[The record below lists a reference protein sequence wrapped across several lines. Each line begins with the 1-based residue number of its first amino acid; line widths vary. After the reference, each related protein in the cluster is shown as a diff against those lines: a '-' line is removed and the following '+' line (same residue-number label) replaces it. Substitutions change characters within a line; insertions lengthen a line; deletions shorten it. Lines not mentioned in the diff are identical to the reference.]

1 MSQLSVLIIDDDRN
15 FSLSIR
21 DYLSGRNYKVEVANT
36 GSEGLRLAREQWF
49 HLALLD
55 ENLPDAKGHLLCSEL
70 LKCNADLKIVFITAH
85 PSFNH
90 ALQAIRAGA
99 FDYLSKPFELGELDL
114 SLANAARTLELE
126 QEADIGR
133 YAASRDQLG
142 NQLVWASPAM
152 AKLKGEAEM
161 ITDSG
166 SPVMITGET
175 GTGKNLLARHIHQR
189 SSRHDGPFIV
199 INCSAIPENLAEAE
213 LFGHEKGA
221 FTGAV
226 RTKKGVF
233 ELASGGT
240 LVLDEI
246 GDMPLLLQTRLLT
259 VLDSSVIRRVGGEVT
274 IPIDIRL
281 MATTNADLEQAVAA
295 KRFRADLY
303 YRLSVI
309 RFLVPPLRK
318 RAEDIP
324 LLVGHFL
331 KSFNRGDTTVDL
343 SEWEAL
349 VSYDWPGNIRELRNI
364 IERSLL
370 LHRDGRFRPSELIA
384 LNGQNEP
391 GPEQASVKSDGELKT
406 LDEVERQC
414 ITAALK
420 RFGGNKSQA
429 AKALGISLSTLKRK
443 VNET

>member
-1 MSQLSVLIIDDDRN
+1 MSQLSILIIDDDRN

-21 DYLSGRNYKVEVANT
+21 DYLSGRNYRVEVANT
-36 GSEGLRLAREQWF
+36 GSEGLKLAREQWF

-55 ENLPDAKGHLLCSEL
+55 ENLPDAKGHLLCPEL
-70 LKCNADLKIVFITAH
+70 LKVNADLKIVFITAQ

-99 FDYLSKPFELGELDL
+99 YDYLSKPFELGELDL

-133 YAASRDQLG
+133 YAAGRDQLE

-152 AKLKGEAEM
+152 ARLKGEVEM
-161 ITDSG
+161 TADSG

-175 GTGKNLLARHIHQR
+175 GTGKNLLARYIHQR
-189 SSRHDGPFIV
+189 SSRQDGPFIV

-221 FTGAV
+221 FTGAM

-246 GDMPLLLQTRLLT
+246 GDMPLLLQARLLT
-259 VLDSSVIRRVGGEVT
+259 VLDGNVIRRVGGEAT
-274 IPIDIRL
+274 IPVDVRV
-281 MATTNADLEQAVAA
+281 MATTNADLEKEVAA

-303 YRLSVI
+303 YRLSVL
-309 RFLVPPLRK
+309 RFQVPPLRLRK
-318 RAEDIP
+318 DDMP
-324 LLVGHFL
+324 LLLRQFL
-331 KSFNRGDTTVDL
+331 KNFNRG
-343 SEWEAL
+343 EATIEPGELEVL
-349 VSYDWPGNIRELRNI
+349 VKYDWPGNIRELRNI
-364 IERSLL
+364 IERSVL
-370 LHRDGRFRPSELIA
+370 LHRAGRLRPSELIA
-384 LNGQNEP
+384 LNGHHAANAGEEAA
-391 GPEQASVKSDGELKT
+391 GDDGEVRPL
-406 LDEVERQC
+406 EEMEQGY
-414 ITAALK
+414 ITATLK
-420 RFGGNKSQA
+420 KFNGNKSQA

-443 VNET
+443 IK

>member
-1 MSQLSVLIIDDDRN
+1 MSQLSILIIDDDRN

-21 DYLSGRNYKVEVANT
+21 DYLSGRNYRVEVANT
-36 GSEGLRLAREQWF
+36 GSEGLKLAREQWF

-55 ENLPDAKGHLLCSEL
+55 ENLPDTQGHLLCPEL
-70 LKCNADLKIVFITAH
+70 LKVNADLKIVFITAQ

-99 FDYLSKPFELGELDL
+99 YDYLSKPFELGELDL

-133 YAASRDQLG
+133 YTASRDQQDS
-142 NQLVWASPAM
+142 QLVWVSPAM
-152 AKLKGEAEM
+152 AKLNDEVEM
-161 ITDSG
+161 TADSG

-175 GTGKNLLARHIHQR
+175 GTGKNLLARRIHQL
-189 SSRHDGPFIV
+189 SIRHDGPFIV

-221 FTGAV
+221 FTGAM

-246 GDMPLLLQTRLLT
+246 GDMPLLLQARLLT
-259 VLDSSVIRRVGGEVT
+259 VLDGNVIRRVGGEAT
-274 IPIDIRL
+274 IPVDVRV

-295 KRFRADLY
+295 RRFRADLY
-303 YRLSVI
+303 YRLSVL
-309 RFLVPPLRK
+309 RFQVPPLRFRK
-318 RAEDIP
+318 DDIP
-324 LLVGHFL
+324 LLVGYFL
-331 KSFNRGDTTVDL
+331 KNFNRG
-343 SEWEAL
+343 EATIEPGELEVL
-349 VSYDWPGNIRELRNI
+349 VNYDWPGNIRELRNI
-364 IERSLL
+364 IERSVL
-370 LHRDGRFRPSELIA
+370 LHRAGRFRPSELITLDGHHA
-384 LNGQNEP
+384 ADAGEAAA
-391 GPEQASVKSDGELKT
+391 GDDGEIRPLE
-406 LDEVERQC
+406 EVEQGY

-420 RFGGNKSQA
+420 KFNGNKSQA

-443 VNET
+443 VY

>member
-1 MSQLSVLIIDDDRN
+1 MAQLNILIIDDDRN

-21 DYLSGRNYKVEVANT
+21 DYLASRNLRVEVANT
-36 GSEGLRLAREQWF
+36 GGDGLRLAREKWF
-49 HLALLD
+49 NLALLD
-55 ENLPDAKGHLLCSEL
+55 ENLPDAKGHLLCPEL
-70 LKCNADLKIVFITAH
+70 LKVNADLKIIFITAQ

-99 FDYLSKPFELGELDL
+99 YDYLSKPFELGELDL

-133 YAASRDQLG
+133 YAASRDQLSS
-142 NQLVWASPAM
+142 QLVWASPAM
-152 AKLKGEAEM
+152 AKLKSEVEM
-161 ITDSG
+161 TADSG
-166 SPVMITGET
+166 SPVLITGET

-189 SSRHDGPFIV
+189 SSRRDGPFIV
-199 INCSAIPENLAEAE
+199 INCSAIPESLAEAE

-259 VLDSSVIRRVGGEVT
+259 VLDVSVIRRVGGESA
-274 IPIDIRL
+274 IPVDVRL

-309 RFLVPPLRK
+309 RFLVPPLHQRK
-318 RAEDIP
+318 EDIP
-324 LLVGHFL
+324 LLVRHFL
-331 KSFNRGDTTVDL
+331 KSFNRGDT
-343 SEWEAL
+343 AL
-349 VSYDWPGNIRELRNI
+349 DPEELKALDQYGWPGNIRELRNI

-370 LHRDGRFRPSELIA
+370 LYREGKFRPSELITP
-384 LNGQNEP
+384 NGQ
-391 GPEQASVKSDGELKT
+391 
-406 LDEVERQC
+406 
-414 ITAALK
+414 AALGSGEADAGPGVGLLLLAELEK
-420 RFGGNKSQA
+420 QHIMNALRKYGGNKSQA

-443 VNET
+443 IK